1 MRNKMEDLADLVLDM
16 ATVIVER
23 SGVLPAILPQ
33 VSSYWS
39 VVSPLGL
46 SLVNIPQ
53 AGPAHIAAISPEL
66 QQKTYA
72 ALLQVFWVYM
82 FKVSL

>member
-1 MRNKMEDLADLVLDM
+1 M
-16 ATVIVER
+16 
-23 SGVLPAILPQ
+23 
-33 VSSYWS
+33 
-39 VVSPLGL
+39 
-46 SLVNIPQ
+46 VNNIQ
-53 AGPAHIAAISPEL
+53 AGPAHIAAITPEPEL

>member
-1 MRNKMEDLADLVLDM
+1 M
-16 ATVIVER
+16 
-23 SGVLPAILPQ
+23 
-33 VSSYWS
+33 
-39 VVSPLGL
+39 
-46 SLVNIPQ
+46 VNILQ
-53 AGPAHIAAISPEL
+53 AGPAHIAAITPEL

>member
-1 MRNKMEDLADLVLDM
+1 MVDF
-16 ATVIVER
+16 
-23 SGVLPAILPQ
+23 
-33 VSSYWS
+33 
-39 VVSPLGL
+39 
-46 SLVNIPQ
+46 SLVNNFQ
-53 AGPAHIAAISPEL
+53 AGPAHIAAITPEL